1 MGGRAKAVLEGWK
14 CRLEG
19 WRLGKTGELQLESG
33 LQDWRVSSM
42 LADVNTA
49 NSSTYK
55 THRPHIYTQT
65 HEINSNLFTYLST
78 VSIYLCMRACVGLSV
93 RVCVCL
99 CACVRACEA
108 TGGNPDWS
116 SSV

>member
-78 VSIYLCMRACVGLSV
+78 VSIYLSVHACVRGSLCACVCLSVCMRACV
-93 RVCVCL
+93 
-99 CACVRACEA
+99 
-108 TGGNPDWS
+108 
-116 SSV
+116 